1 MTEVLIHDVDREIVA
16 GIGCER
22 SVKWASTSSGS
33 HSRHLVREIPSRLA
47 CSVSCGEEIDQH
59 RQDRDRPRRKVP
71 GSTRETLEPQ
81 VPRPDMERDAR
92 RHPISGRTMRY
103 HVKRKRFG
111 YRAHRA
117 GRRDRVPAG
126 KCSGRAFETLCVSR
140 VSGDCLA
147 TGVIASHWRAF
158 TRSIRQIILPRGA
171 FLGRRSPL
179 SRRAISS
186 SRDAIGGCAT
196 AGNHW
201 LSRWRSFTTVD

>member
-1 MTEVLIHDVDREIVA
+1 MVV
-16 GIGCER
+16 
-22 SVKWASTSSGS
+22 WAPVCA
-33 HSRHLVREIPSRLA
+33 SRKREIPSRLA

-81 VPRPDMERDAR
+81 VPAPDMERDAR

-103 HVKRKRFG
+103 HVTRKRFG

-126 KCSGRAFETLCVSR
+126 KCGGRAFETLCVSR
-140 VSGDCLA
+140 ISGDCLA

-186 SRDAIGGCAT
+186 SRDAIGSCGFWVSLT
-196 AGNHW
+196 LG
-201 LSRWRSFTTVD
+201 